1 MRAGI
6 KKVSIRFLVLFV
18 VSVLLIT
25 GILPRL
31 APRFRSVSTASVL
44 KASDA
49 LKEQQVAVPDAWRKL
64 DILDRVTLR
73 LPEDMKPSELIGD
86 SFAYRE
92 AYRNHNIDITISYGS
107 AHPARPN
114 LRSEPIDPCVTPQN
128 LLQESTYHESVL
140 DIAGKKAKLSINR
153 HYQPEF
159 IMAKLCFLNPEDKSH
174 QLILWAQCKDD
185 LALNT
190 ARQIFNSIIF
200 KDHLGKAQTR

>member
-1 MRAGI
+1 
-6 KKVSIRFLVLFV
+6 
-18 VSVLLIT
+18 
-25 GILPRL
+25 
-31 APRFRSVSTASVL
+31 
-44 KASDA
+44 
-49 LKEQQVAVPDAWRKL
+49 
-64 DILDRVTLR
+64 
-73 LPEDMKPSELIGD
+73 MKPSELIGD

-107 AHPARPN
+107 AHPPRPN
-114 LRSEPIDPCVTPQN
+114 QRSEQIDPCVTTPN
-128 LLQESTYHESVL
+128 LLQESAYHESVL

-185 LALNT
+185 AALNT
-190 ARQIFNSIIF
+190 AQQIFNSIIF

>member
-18 VSVLLIT
+18 TSVLLIT
-25 GILPRL
+25 GILLRI

-49 LKEQQVAVPDAWRKL
+49 LKEQVAVLDAWRKL

-107 AHPARPN
+107 AHPPTQRT
-114 LRSEPIDPCVTPQN
+114 EPIDPCVTPQN
-128 LLQESTYHESVL
+128 LLEESTYHESVL
-140 DIAGKKAKLSINR
+140 DIAGKKAKLSI
-153 HYQPEF
+153 
-159 IMAKLCFLNPEDKSH
+159 
-174 QLILWAQCKDD
+174 
-185 LALNT
+185 
-190 ARQIFNSIIF
+190 
-200 KDHLGKAQTR
+200 